1 MPHATNLYKTIKIR
15 EIRDE
20 ASGFKSF
27 IFADGHGIEYKA
39 GQFLTLAHHLN
50 NEEMRR
56 SYSIIST
63 PELNEPL
70 SIGIKRMPNGFFS
83 RLMIDYARPGDEFL
97 TTGAGGFFVLP
108 ENVKDYKQI
117 FFLAAGSG
125 ITPVFSLIKSILHSY
140 KGISIVLIY
149 SNSSIESTV
158 FRKELTKLRDENPN
172 RLGIEWLFSN
182 SPDLSK
188 ARLYR
193 ELLMQLLSR
202 FSVADQANTLYYMC
216 GPLSYMRM
224 CTYVL
229 QEAGVDHAN
238 IKKENFITDDFDPP
252 RALPPDTASHVA
264 EIHFAGKSYSVEVNF
279 PDSILTAAKKAGIE
293 LPYSCET
300 GRCGNCAARCTKGTV
315 WLSYNEVLTDKDLA
329 NGLVLTCVGHPVGG
343 DVDIVVSP

>member
-1 MPHATNLYKTIKIR
+1 MPLYKTIRIKEIR
-15 EIRDE
+15 EE
-20 ASGFKSF
+20 AKGFKTF
-27 IFADGHGIEYKA
+27 IFEDGHGINYKA
-39 GQFLTLAHHLN
+39 GQYLTLAHHLN
-50 NEEMRR
+50 EEEMRR

-70 SIGIKRMPNGFFS
+70 AIGIKRMTNGFFS

-108 ENVKDYKQI
+108 ENFFAYKQV

-125 ITPVFSLIKSILHSY
+125 ITPVYSLIKSVLHSFP
-140 KGISIVLIY
+140 SIPIFLIY
-149 SNSSIESTV
+149 SNSSIESAV
-158 FRKELTKLRDENPN
+158 YRKELTQLRNEHPN
-172 RLGIEWLFSN
+172 HFGIEWLFSN

-193 ELLMQLLSR
+193 ELLMQLLNR
-202 FSVADQANTLYYMC
+202 FSVADQENTLYYMC

-229 QEAGVDHAN
+229 QEMGISPSN

-252 RALPPDTASHVA
+252 KALPPDTSSHFVK
-264 EIHFAGKSYSVEVNF
+264 ITYAGDSYGLEVEY
-279 PDSILTAAKKAGIE
+279 PDSILATAKKNGIA

-300 GRCGNCAARCTKGTV
+300 GRCGNCVAHCTKGTV

-329 NGLVLTCVGHPVGG
+329 AGLILTCVGHPVGG
-343 DVDIVVSP
+343 DVEIEING

>member
-1 MPHATNLYKTIKIR
+1 MSLYKTIKIQ

-27 IFADGHGIEYKA
+27 IFADGHGIEYKS
-39 GQFLTLAHHLN
+39 GQYLTLAHHLN
-50 NEEMRR
+50 HEEMRR
-56 SYSIIST
+56 SYSITST

-70 SIGIKRMPNGFFS
+70 SIGIKRMTNGFFS

-108 ENVKDYKQI
+108 ENIKECRQV

-125 ITPVFSLIKSILHSY
+125 ITPVFSLIKSILHSHPS
-140 KGISIVLIY
+140 ISIVLIY

-188 ARLYR
+188 ARLYK

-202 FSVADQANTLYYMC
+202 FSVTDQAHTLYYMC

-229 QEAGVDHAN
+229 QEAGVGQVN

-252 RALPPDTASHVA
+252 RALPPDTGTHGVQ
-264 EIHFAGKSYSVEVNF
+264 IHFAGETYDLEVNF
-279 PDSILTAAKKAGIE
+279 PDSILAAAKKANIA

-300 GRCGNCAARCTKGTV
+300 GRCGNCAARCIKGTV

-329 NGLVLTCVGHPVGG
+329 SGLVLTCVGHPVGG
-343 DVDIVVSP
+343 DVEIDVSP